1 MISIILPVLN
11 EEKTIENTLLKLNSL
26 KGDKE
31 IIVVD
36 GGSADDT
43 VRIASQYA
51 KVINSRKGRAF
62 QMNAGAKASRGDILW
77 FVHSDSVVSENSLES
92 IEEAIREGYVGG
104 GFSIYFYDLDTRFMR
119 FVSTTSNWRA
129 KYLGLFF
136 GDQGI
141 FVKRSVFEELGG
153 YKEIELMEDW
163 DFSRRLVKIGK
174 LKLLDT
180 KIGTSARRF
189 KEGGQLKTLLL
200 MHKIKLLY
208 VLGVSPSKL
217 NKMYREAR

>member
-11 EEKTIENTLLKLNSL
+11 EEKTIEDTLKKLTSL

-36 GGSADDT
+36 GGSIDNT
-43 VRIASQYA
+43 VNISSKYC
-51 KVINSRKGRAF
+51 KVIESKKGRAF
-62 QMNAGAKASRGDILW
+62 QMNEGAKHSKGDILW
-77 FVHSDSVVSENSLES
+77 FVHSDSVVSENSLKA
-92 IEEAIREGYVGG
+92 IEKAIEEGYVGG

-136 GDQGI
+136 GDQAI
-141 FVKRSVFEELGG
+141 FIRRDVFHELGG
-153 YKEIELMEDW
+153 YKEMELMEDW
-163 DFSRRLVKIGK
+163 DFSRRLVKKGK
-174 LKLLDT
+174 MKLLDT

-189 KEGGQLKTLLL
+189 KEGGPFKTLML
-200 MHKIKLLY
+200 MHKIKILY
-208 VLGVSPSKL
+208 LLGVSPSKL

>member
-11 EEKTIENTLLKLNSL
+11 EEKTIENTLLKLNNL

-62 QMNAGAKASRGDILW
+62 QMNAGAKASQGDILW

-163 DFSRRLVKIGK
+163 DFSRRLVKRGK
-174 LKLLDT
+174 MKLLDT

-189 KEGGQLKTLLL
+189 KEGGQLRTLLL

-208 VLGVSPSKL
+208 VLGVPPSKL

>member
-141 FVKRSVFEELGG
+141 FVKRNVFEELGG

-163 DFSRRLVKIGK
+163 DFSRRLVKRGK
-174 LKLLDT
+174 MKLLDT

>member
-11 EEKTIENTLLKLNSL
+11 EEKTIENTLVNLKSL

-163 DFSRRLVKIGK
+163 DFSRRLVKRGK
-174 LKLLDT
+174 MKLLDT

-189 KEGGQLKTLLL
+189 KEGGQLRTLLL

>member
-92 IEEAIREGYVGG
+92 IEEAIRGGYIGG

-189 KEGGQLKTLLL
+189 KEGGQLRTLLL

>member
-11 EEKTIENTLLKLNSL
+11 EEKTIEDTLKKLTSL

-36 GGSADDT
+36 GGSSDNT
-43 VRIASQYA
+43 VNIGSKYC
-51 KVINSRKGRAF
+51 KVIKSRKGRAF
-62 QMNAGAKASRGDILW
+62 QMNEGAKHSHGDILW

-92 IEEAIREGYVGG
+92 IEKAIDEGYVGG

-119 FVSTTSNWRA
+119 FVSKTSNWRA

-136 GDQGI
+136 GDQAI
-141 FVKRSVFEELGG
+141 FVRKDVFHELGG
-153 YKEIELMEDW
+153 YKEMELMEDW
-163 DFSRRLVKIGK
+163 DFSRRLVKRGK
-174 LKLLDT
+174 MKLLDT

-189 KEGGQLKTLLL
+189 KEGGQFRTLML
-200 MHKIKLLY
+200 MHKLKLLY
-208 VLGVSPSKL
+208 MLGVSPSKL

>member
-119 FVSTTSNWRA
+119 FVSITSNWRA

-141 FVKRSVFEELGG
+141 FVKRNVFEELGG

-189 KEGGQLKTLLL
+189 KEGGQLRTLLL